1 MSENVKE
8 DIKEKD
14 AMRDLGIQQIF
25 MVLLH
30 RAWVIL
36 LVGILVAGLTFG
48 YTHCLVTPEYQSFT
62 KFYVNNS
69 SIEIGGLTA
78 SDLSAAQEL
87 VDTYIVILKSRET
100 LEKIIDWSGVERTP
114 DQLYSMISATSVND
128 TEIFQ
133 VSVTSTDPDEALAIA
148 DAIAVILPPRINDI
162 VEGTSAQVVDHPI
175 RAKGPSSPNKVANT
189 MIGFILGCM
198 LSAGIIVLR
207 EIFDVIIRTEEDVR
221 RCCNHPILASVPD
234 MTASS
239 KGGSGYYYRDNKKSS
254 NPLTDTKNGSSKEPT
269 LVGSGISF
277 AASEAYKL
285 LRTKLQ
291 FSFVDENDCHILGVS
306 SAMAGEGKSL
316 SSVNLAY
323 SLAQLEKH
331 VLLVDC
337 DMRRPSLNTKLPI
350 QKTPGLSNY
359 LTRQVGL
366 EQMIQTFTSNQ
377 TSFNVIA
384 AGRNPPNPIELLS
397 SQRMLKLLNQLRE
410 SYDYIILD
418 LPPVGEVSDA
428 LVAAKLVD
436 GILLVVRQDYCDR
449 RALSNA
455 VEQFSFVDTRVL
467 GVVLNCTNDNRF
479 RYRYK
484 GYYRYY
490 KRYYHRYE
498 GSYSHAARRN
508 AEKETDQ
515 S

>member
-1 MSENVKE
+1 MSENIQE
-8 DIKEKD
+8 TAKEKD
-14 AMRDLGIQQIF
+14 AVRDLGIQQIF
-25 MVLLH
+25 MVLLN
-30 RAWVIL
+30 RAWIIL
-36 LVGILVAGLTFG
+36 LVGIIVAGATFAG
-48 YTHCLVTPEYQSFT
+48 THCLIKPEYQST
-62 KFYVNNS
+62 AKFYVNNS
-69 SIEIGGLTA
+69 SINLGGLTA
-78 SDLSAAQEL
+78 SDLSASQEL
-87 VDTYIVILKSRET
+87 VDTYIVILKSRTT
-100 LEKIIDWSGVERTP
+100 LEKVVDESGVKRTP
-114 DQLYSMISATSVND
+114 SELYSMISATSVNE

-133 VSVTSTDPDEALAIA
+133 VTVTSTDPDEALAIA
-148 DAIAVILPPRINDI
+148 EAI
-162 VEGTSAQVVDHPI
+162 VEVLPKRIKDVVVPADARPVDFPI
-175 RAKGPSSPNKVANT
+175 KATAPSSPNKVANA

-198 LSAGIIVLR
+198 LTAGIIVLR

-234 MTASS
+234 MNASS
-239 KGGSGYYYRDNKKSS
+239 KGSGYYYRDNKKSAAALADAKTGA
-254 NPLTDTKNGSSKEPT
+254 NKETT

-323 SLAQLEKH
+323 SLAQLEKR

-366 EQMIQTFTSNQ
+366 EQMIQSFISNQ
-377 TSFNVIA
+377 VSFNVVA

-397 SQRMLKLLNQLRE
+397 SQRMLKLLNQLRG

-449 RALSNA
+449 RALTNA
-455 VEQFSFVDTRVL
+455 VEQFGFVDTRVL

-484 GYYRYY
+484 GYHRYY

-498 GSYSHAARRN
+498 GSYSRAARRN
-508 AEKETDQ
+508 TERENDSQ
-515 S
+515 

>member
-1 MSENVKE
+1 MSEN
-8 DIKEKD
+8 INEKD
-14 AMRDLGIQQIF
+14 TTRDLGIQQILT
-25 MVLLH
+25 VLLN
-30 RAWVIL
+30 RVWIIL
-36 LVGILVAGLTFG
+36 LVGVILAGLTFAG
-48 YTHCLVTPEYQSFT
+48 TYYMITPKYRSYT

-69 SIEIGGLTA
+69 SINLGGLTA
-78 SDLSAAQEL
+78 SDISAAQEL
-87 VDTYIVILKSRET
+87 VESYIVILNSRET
-100 LEKIIDWSGVERTP
+100 LEQIGAYAGVNRT
-114 DQLYSMISATSVND
+114 DSAIRGMIAATSVNG

-133 VSVTSTDPDEALAIA
+133 VAVTCEDPAEACAIA
-148 DAIAVILPPRINDI
+148 NAIAKILPKRINEI
-162 VEGTSAQVVDHPI
+162 IEGTSAKVVEHPI
-175 RAKGPSSPNKVANT
+175 QATRASSPDYVVNT
-189 MIGFILGCM
+189 MVGFLLGCM
-198 LSAGIIVLR
+198 LSAGIIVMR

-221 RCCNHPILASVPD
+221 RCCSHPILASVPD

-239 KGGSGYYYRDNKKSS
+239 KGGSGYYYYRDKKPANLVTDGKKSAG
-254 NPLTDTKNGSSKEPT
+254 GSGGKEPA

-323 SLAQLEKH
+323 SLAQLEKR

-359 LTRQVGL
+359 LTRQVKL
-366 EQMIQTFTSNQ
+366 DQMIQNFTSDQ
-377 TSFNVIA
+377 TNFNVIA

-397 SQRMLKLLNQLRE
+397 SERMVKLLNQLRE

-449 RALSNA
+449 RALANA
-455 VEQFSFVDTRVL
+455 VEQFGFVDTRVL
-467 GVVLNCTNDNRF
+467 GVVLNCTNDSRF
-479 RYRYK
+479 RYRYR

-508 AEKETDQ
+508 AEKENNQ
-515 S
+515 